1 MIFVTVGTHEQSF
14 NRLVKEVDR
23 LKEIGAIKDDV
34 FIQTGYSDYEPKHCD
49 FSKFLSFKEMKNKV
63 DTADIVISHG
73 GPASFIAPLQVGKIP
88 VVVPRQFKFDEHV
101 NDHQLD
107 FAKQVES
114 RMKNIIVV
122 EDIKNLENIL
132 KNYKSTIK
140 KMKNSN
146 STNNKK
152 FCSDLENIVKELV
165 M

>member
-63 DTADIVISHG
+63 DNADIVISHG

-122 EDIKNLENIL
+122 EDIKDLENTL

>member
-122 EDIKNLENIL
+122 EDIKDLENTL